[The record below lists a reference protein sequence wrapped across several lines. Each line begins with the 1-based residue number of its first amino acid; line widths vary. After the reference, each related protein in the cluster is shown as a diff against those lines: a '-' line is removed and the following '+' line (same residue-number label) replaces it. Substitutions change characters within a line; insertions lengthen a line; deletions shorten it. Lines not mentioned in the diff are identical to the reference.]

1 MKERGKN
8 MRILCADVGGT
19 SIKLGISDEHG
30 TITEFKEVPT
40 ESIKGGKY
48 VMEKLTASLSEYK
61 DYDVIGIS
69 TAGQVDRENGSIIY
83 ANKNIPGYTGMQLK
97 KILEEKFGK
106 PVEVENDVNC
116 AGLGEARFG
125 AGKVFKNFLCL
136 TYGTGIGG
144 SIILDQEVF
153 RGSFGLAGEVGHI
166 ITHPEGLAC
175 NCGHQGCYE
184 VYASATALVREAKK
198 VDSDVVN
205 GRILFDRIH
214 QNDDIMEKILDNWA
228 KEVAYGLASLIHI
241 FNPEAVVLGGGI
253 LEQEKALQSI
263 ECQTRK
269 LLMDS
274 FKQVK
279 FIKASLGNKA
289 GLLGASSLHLN

>member
-1 MKERGKN
+1 
-8 MRILCADVGGT
+8 MRILCADIGGT
-19 SIKLGISDEHG
+19 SIKLGISDEVG
-30 TITEFKEVPT
+30 RITEFKEVPT
-40 ESIKGGKY
+40 ESIKGGNY
-48 VMEKLTASLSEYK
+48 VMENLIVSLSEYK
-61 DYDVIGIS
+61 DYDFIGIS

-83 ANKNIPGYTGMQLK
+83 ANENIPGYTGMQLK
-97 KILEEKFGK
+97 KILEEKFNK

-125 AGKVFKNFLCL
+125 AGKDFKNFLCL

-144 SIILDQEVF
+144 AIILGQEVF
-153 RGSFGLAGEVGHI
+153 RGSFGLAGEFGHI
-166 ITHPEGLAC
+166 ITHPEGVGC

-184 VYASATALVREAKK
+184 VYASATALVRAAEK
-198 VDSDVVN
+198 VDREVVN
-205 GRILFDRIH
+205 GRIFFDRIH
-214 QNDDIMEKILDNWA
+214 QNDDRMVLILNNWA

-253 LEQEKALQSI
+253 LEQEKALQGI
-263 ECQTRK
+263 EDQTRK

-274 FKQVK
+274 FQNVR

>member
-1 MKERGKN
+1 

-19 SIKLGISDEHG
+19 SIKLGISDQNGE
-30 TITEFKEVPT
+30 ITEFKEVPT
-40 ESIKGGKY
+40 ESIKGGTY
-48 VMEKLTASLSEYK
+48 VVEKLIASLSGYK
-61 DYDVIGIS
+61 NFDAIGIS
-69 TAGQVDRENGSIIY
+69 TAGQVDREKGSIIY
-83 ANKNIPGYTGMQLK
+83 ANENIPGYTGMQLK
-97 KILEEKFGK
+97 EILGEKFNK

-116 AGLGEARFG
+116 AGLGEAHFG

-144 SIILDQEVF
+144 AIILEQEVF
-153 RGSFGLAGEVGHI
+153 RGSFGLAGEFGHI

-175 NCGHQGCYE
+175 NCGHLGCYE

-198 VDSDVVN
+198 ADPDVVN
-205 GRILFDRIH
+205 GRILFDRINK
-214 QNDDIMEKILDNWA
+214 NDDIMEEILENWA

-241 FNPEAVVLGGGI
+241 FNPEAIVLGGGI
-253 LEQEKALQSI
+253 LEQEKALQAI
-263 ECQTRK
+263 ESQTRK

-289 GLLGASSLHLN
+289 GLLGALSLHLN

>member
-1 MKERGKN
+1 

-61 DYDVIGIS
+61 DYDFIGIS

-83 ANKNIPGYTGMQLK
+83 ANENIPGYTGMQLK
-97 KILEEKFGK
+97 KILEEKFNK

-116 AGLGEARFG
+116 AGLGEAHYG
-125 AGKVFKNFLCL
+125 AGKDFKDFLCL

-153 RGSFGLAGEVGHI
+153 RGSNGLAGEVGHI

-184 VYASATALVREAKK
+184 VYASATALVRAAEKA
-198 VDSDVVN
+198 DREVVN
-205 GRILFDRIH
+205 GRIFFDRIH
-214 QNDDIMEKILDNWA
+214 QNDDRMVMILNNWA

-253 LEQEKALQSI
+253 LEQEKALQGI
-263 ECQTRK
+263 EDQTRK

-274 FKQVK
+274 FQNVR